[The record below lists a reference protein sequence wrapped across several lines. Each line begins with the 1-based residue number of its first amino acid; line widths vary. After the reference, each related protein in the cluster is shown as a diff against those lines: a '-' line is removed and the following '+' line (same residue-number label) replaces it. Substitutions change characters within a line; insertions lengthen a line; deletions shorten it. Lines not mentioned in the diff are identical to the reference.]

1 MKGNEYCMICMNLLE
16 VYLLVQL
23 HLCVVVC
30 QNGEGLCKCLLA
42 FEVLSVQMI
51 ALKLSEMH

>member
-1 MKGNEYCMICMNLLE
+1 MICMNLLE

-30 QNGEGLCKCLLA
+30 HNGEGLCKCLLA